1 MLYQELQPVDTF
13 TIKLSHPFS
22 DYDRQL
28 LTLFYQPL
36 IGPDA
41 MSLFMSL
48 WADAERE
55 KEIEFNHY
63 YLMNLLTMPLVKVFE
78 ARISLE
84 AIGLLRT
91 YCKQEDQDRA
101 FCYEL
106 LQPMDAKSFFEDP
119 LLSTFLFSKIGEQA
133 YRSLR
138 ARFAVDD
145 PLDEQYK
152 EISRTFLDVFKPIRY
167 NASEG
172 MEEGGQLKGRNEST
186 GIPFAYSDFDFNLF
200 RAGLSEQ
207 MVPKSALATVS
218 NELIEKLAFLYSLTP
233 LDMQKVVMMAL
244 DGNTMKIQ
252 EDRLRKAAVDYY
264 KMNISQTAPSI
275 EKVFTKQPAI
285 PIEEPKSR
293 EDKFIFYMENT
304 TPREM
309 LKDYTGNEPLPVDV
323 QLAERL
329 VTVHGFPVGVV
340 NVLLHYIIIRND
352 GKITKNY
359 AERIASH
366 WANNKIATAKQ
377 AMEISRKEHDQY
389 IKWQNEGSK
398 KKPASRK
405 PTRVEKVP
413 EWFYKTDDEKEQQPS
428 ADLEPPIDEERKRL
442 LQEKLNAISSG
453 VK

>member
-13 TIKLSHPFS
+13 KLKMASPFS

-36 IGPDA
+36 IGPHA
-41 MSLFMSL
+41 MSLFMSF

-55 KEIEFNHY
+55 KETEFNHY
-63 YLMNLLTMPLVKVFE
+63 YLMNLLTMPLGQVFE

-91 YCKQEDQDRA
+91 YCKQEGDDRS
-101 FCYEL
+101 FVYEL
-106 LQPMDAKSFFEDP
+106 LAPMDAKSFFDDP

-133 YRSLR
+133 YRGLR
-138 ARFAVDD
+138 NRFLNENLLDD
-145 PLDEQYK
+145 NYK
-152 EISRTFLDVFKPIRY
+152 EVSRTFLDVYKPIRPGAIEQTDE
-167 NASEG
+167 NSEI
-172 MEEGGQLKGRNEST
+172 QGRNEST
-186 GIPFAYSDFDFNLF
+186 GIQFAYSDFDFNLLH
-200 RAGLSEQ
+200 AGLSEQ
-207 MVPKSALATVS
+207 MVPKSSLASVPK
-218 NELIEKLAFLYSLTP
+218 ELIQKLAFLYSLTP
-233 LDMQKVVMMAL
+233 IDMQKVVMMAL
-244 DGNTMKIQ
+244 DENL
-252 EDRLRKAAVDYY
+252 RLPESRVRKAAVDYY
-264 KMNISQTAPSI
+264 KTNISQTVPTI
-275 EKVFTKQPAI
+275 EKVFTKEIAVPSK
-285 PIEEPKSR
+285 EPKSR

-304 TPREM
+304 APREM

-323 QLAERL
+323 ELAERL

-366 WANNKIATAKQ
+366 WANKKIGTAKE

-398 KKPASRK
+398 KSPSRK
-405 PTRVEKVP
+405 PTRIEKVP
-413 EWFYKTDDEKEQQPS
+413 EWFYQKDEENDQQPAS
-428 ADLEPPIDEERKRL
+428 DVDPSIDEERKRL
-442 LQEKLNAISSG
+442 LQERLNAISSG

>member
-55 KEIEFNHY
+55 KEYEFNHY
-63 YLMNLLTMPLVKVFE
+63 YLMNLLTMPLAKVFE

-91 YCKQEDQDRA
+91 YCKQVDLDRA

-106 LQPMDAKSFFEDP
+106 LPPMDAKSFFDDP

-138 ARFAVDD
+138 GRFMVDD
-145 PLDEQYK
+145 LMDDQYK

-167 NASEG
+167 SAAEGIEVEGQMSGRSEP
-172 MEEGGQLKGRNEST
+172 S

-200 RAGLSEQ
+200 RSGLSEQ
-207 MVPKSALATVS
+207 MVPKSSLSSVS
-218 NELIEKLAFLYSLTP
+218 KEFIEKLAFLYSLSP
-233 LDMQKVVMMAL
+233 LDMQKVVMMAF
-244 DGNTMKIQ
+244 DENTMKIT
-252 EDRLRKAAVDYY
+252 EDRLRKSAVDFY
-264 KMNISQTAPSI
+264 KTNISQRPPVL
-275 EKVFTKQPAI
+275 EKVFTKPA
-285 PIEEPKSR
+285 PTSIEEPQSR
-293 EDKFIFYMENT
+293 EDQFIFYMENIS
-304 TPREM
+304 PREM
-309 LKDYTGNEPLPVDV
+309 LKDYTKKEPLPVDIE
-323 QLAERL
+323 LAERL

-340 NVLLHYIIIRND
+340 NVLLHYVIIRND
-352 GKITKNY
+352 GKITRNY

-366 WANNKIATAKQ
+366 WANKKISTAKE

-398 KKPASRK
+398 KRSTSRK
-405 PTRVEKVP
+405 PTREEKVP
-413 EWFYKTDDEKEQQPS
+413 EWFYKTDDTKTQHPA
-428 ADLEPPIDEERKRL
+428 ADADPAIDENRRQQL
-442 LQEKLNAISSG
+442 LEKLDAMRSG

>member
-41 MSLFMSL
+41 MSLFMTL
-48 WADAERE
+48 WADAERNME
-55 KEIEFNHY
+55 NEFNHY

-106 LQPMDAKSFFEDP
+106 LPPMDAKSFFEDP
-119 LLSTFLFSKIGEQA
+119 LLSTFLYSKIGEQA

-138 ARFAVDD
+138 ARFTVID
-145 PLDEQYK
+145 PIDEQFK
-152 EISRTFLDVFKPIRY
+152 EVSRTFLDVFKPIRY
-167 NASEG
+167 SASEG
-172 MEEGGQLKGRNEST
+172 MDESGQMMGRNESP

-200 RAGLSEQ
+200 RSGLSEQ
-207 MVPKSALATVS
+207 MVPKSSLAAVS
-218 NELIEKLAFLYSLTP
+218 KELIEKLAFLYSLTP

-244 DGNTMKIQ
+244 DGNNMQIT

-264 KMNISQTAPSI
+264 KINISRNVPTV
-275 EKVFTKQPAI
+275 EKIYNNVEPEKKV
-285 PIEEPKSR
+285 EPKSR
-293 EDKFIFYMENT
+293 EDELLFYLENT
-304 TPREM
+304 SPREM
-309 LKDYTGNEPLPVDV
+309 LRHLNGKEPFSVDL

-329 VTVHGFPVGVV
+329 INTHGLSVGVV
-340 NVLLHYIIIRND
+340 NVLLQYMILRND
-352 GKITKNY
+352 GKITNNF

-366 WANNKIATAKQ
+366 WSNKKVTTAKK
-377 AMEISRKEHDQY
+377 AMELSRTEHDQY
-389 IKWQNEGSK
+389 MKWLNEGK
-398 KKPASRK
+398 KKPVSWK
-405 PTRVEKVP
+405 PTREEKVP
-413 EWFYKTDDEKEQQPS
+413 EWFYKKEETEQQESKNDKDPDIDEK
-428 ADLEPPIDEERKRL
+428 RRRL
-442 LQEKLNAISSG
+442 LAKLDAMKSE

>member
-55 KEIEFNHY
+55 TESEFSHY

-91 YCKQEDQDRA
+91 YCKQVDQDRI

-106 LQPMDAKSFFEDP
+106 LPPLDAKSFFDDP

-138 ARFAVDD
+138 TRFLVDD

-152 EISRTFLDVFKPIRY
+152 EVSRTFLDVFKPIRY
-167 NASEG
+167 SSSEG
-172 MEEGGQLKGRNEST
+172 MDEGGQMTGRNEPT

-207 MVPKSALATVS
+207 MVPKSALASVS
-218 NELIEKLAFLYSLTP
+218 KELIEKLAFLYSLTP

-244 DGNTMKIQ
+244 DENLKLP
-252 EDRLRKAAVDYY
+252 EDRLRKAAVDFY
-264 KMNISQTAPSI
+264 KMNISQNVPSI
-275 EKVFTKQPAI
+275 EKTFQKEKKHVTS
-285 PIEEPKSR
+285 EPLTR
-293 EDKFIFYMENT
+293 EDELLVYMENT
-304 TPREM
+304 SPREM

-329 VTVHGFPVGVV
+329 VTVHGFTVGVV
-340 NVLLHYIIIRND
+340 NVLLHYVIIRND

-366 WANNKIATAKQ
+366 WANKKIETAKQ

-389 IKWQNEGSK
+389 IKWQKEGSRK
-398 KKPASRK
+398 TSGRK
-405 PTRVEKVP
+405 PVREEKVP
-413 EWFYKTDDEKEQQPS
+413 EWFNKPEEQNVSKDEADPAIDEKRRE
-428 ADLEPPIDEERKRL
+428 
-442 LQEKLNAISSG
+442 LQAKLDAMRMEG
-453 VK
+453 K

>member
-55 KEIEFNHY
+55 IEGEFNHY
-63 YLMNLLTMPLVKVFE
+63 HLMNLLTMPLGKVFE

-91 YCKQEDQDRA
+91 YCKQVDQDRS

-106 LQPMDAKSFFEDP
+106 LPPMDAKSFFDDP

-138 ARFAVDD
+138 ARFLIDN
-145 PLDEQYK
+145 LMDEQYK
-152 EISRTFLDVFKPIRY
+152 EISRTFLDVYKPIRY
-167 NASEG
+167 GASEG
-172 MEEGGQLKGRNEST
+172 LEEGGQMAGRNEPT
-186 GIPFAYSDFDFNLF
+186 GIPFANSDFDFNLF

-207 MVPKSALATVS
+207 MVPKSSLASVS
-218 NELIEKLAFLYSLTP
+218 QELIEKLAFLYSLSP

-244 DGNTMKIQ
+244 DGNNMQIP

-264 KMNISQTAPSI
+264 KINISQNVPTV
-275 EKVFTKQPAI
+275 EKIFNKAEPEI
-285 PIEEPKSR
+285 PKELKSR
-293 EDKFIFYMENT
+293 EDELLFYLENT
-304 TPREM
+304 SPREM
-309 LKDYTGNEPLPVDV
+309 LRHLNGKEPFPVDL

-329 VTVHGFPVGVV
+329 INTHGLSVGVV
-340 NVLLHYIIIRND
+340 NVLLQYMILRND
-352 GKITKNY
+352 GKITNNF

-366 WANNKIATAKQ
+366 WSNKKVSTAKV
-377 AMEISRKEHDQY
+377 AMELSRTEHDQY
-389 IKWQNEGSK
+389 MKWLNEGK
-398 KKPASRK
+398 KKPAGRK
-405 PTRVEKVP
+405 PIREEKVP
-413 EWFYKTDDEKEQQPS
+413 EWFYKKDDTEQKEPAKE
-428 ADLEPPIDEERKRL
+428 ADPAIDEQRRQL
-442 LQEKLNAISSG
+442 MEKLDAMRNG

>member
-36 IGPDA
+36 IGPEA

-55 KEIEFNHY
+55 TESEFSHY
-63 YLMNLLTMPLVKVFE
+63 YLMNLLTMPLGKVFE

-91 YCKQEDQDRA
+91 YCKQVDQDRT

-106 LQPMDAKSFFEDP
+106 LPPLDAKSFFDDP

-138 ARFAVDD
+138 SRFLVDD

-152 EISRTFLDVFKPIRY
+152 EVSRTFLDVFKPIRY
-167 NASEG
+167 SSSEG
-172 MEEGGQLKGRNEST
+172 MDEGGPMAGRNEPT

-200 RAGLSEQ
+200 RSGLSEQ
-207 MVPKSALATVS
+207 MVPKSSLASVS
-218 NELIEKLAFLYSLTP
+218 KELIEKLAFLYSLTP
-233 LDMQKVVMMAL
+233 IDMQKVVMMAL
-244 DGNTMKIQ
+244 DENL
-252 EDRLRKAAVDYY
+252 RLPENRVRKAAVDYY
-264 KMNISQTAPSI
+264 KTNISQNVPTI
-275 EKVFTKQPAI
+275 EKVFAKEPAI
-285 PIEEPKSR
+285 STEEPKSR

-304 TPREM
+304 APREM

-323 QLAERL
+323 ELAERL
-329 VTVHGFPVGVV
+329 ITVHGFPVGVV

-366 WANNKIATAKQ
+366 WANKKIATAKE
-377 AMEISRKEHDQY
+377 AMEISRNEHDQY

-398 KKPASRK
+398 KSTARK

-413 EWFYKTDDEKEQQPS
+413 EWFYQKDEEKDQQTASDAEPS
-428 ADLEPPIDEERKRL
+428 IDEERKRL

>member
-55 KEIEFNHY
+55 KENEFNHY

-78 ARISLE
+78 ARITLE

-91 YCKQEDQDRA
+91 YCKMEGQDRA

-145 PLDEQYK
+145 LLDGQY
-152 EISRTFLDVFKPIRY
+152 EEVSRTFLDVFKPIRY
-167 NASEG
+167 SASEG
-172 MEEGGQLKGRNEST
+172 MEEGGQMKGRNEST
-186 GIPFAYSDFDFNLF
+186 GVPFTYDFDFNLF
-200 RAGLSEQ
+200 SAGLSEQ
-207 MVPKSALATVS
+207 MVPKSSLATVPK
-218 NELIEKLAFLYSLTP
+218 ELIEKLAFLYSLTP
-233 LDMQKVVMMAL
+233 LEMQKVVMMAL
-244 DGNTMKIQ
+244 DGNTMKIP

-264 KMNISQTAPSI
+264 KTNISQTAPI
-275 EKVFTKQPAI
+275 LEKVFTKQPAT
-285 PIEEPKSR
+285 PKEEPKTR

-304 TPREM
+304 PPREM
-309 LKDYTGNEPLPVDV
+309 LRDYTGKEPLPVDV
-323 QLAERL
+323 ELAERL

-340 NVLLHYIIIRND
+340 NVLLHYVIIRND

-366 WANNKIATAKQ
+366 WANNKIETAKQ

-398 KKPASRK
+398 KKTASRK
-405 PTRVEKVP
+405 PSRVEKVP
-413 EWFYKTDDEKEQQPS
+413 EWFHKTDDEKELQPTVDEDP
-428 ADLEPPIDEERKRL
+428 AIDEKRRQL
-442 LQEKLNAISSG
+442 LEKLDAMRSG

>member
-1 MLYQELQPVDTF
+1 MLYQELQPVDSF
-13 TIKLSHPFS
+13 KLKMASPFS

-36 IGPDA
+36 IGPQA
-41 MSLFMSL
+41 MSLFMSF

-55 KEIEFNHY
+55 KENEFNHY
-63 YLMNLLTMPLVKVFE
+63 YLMNLLTMPLGQVFE

-91 YCKQEDQDRA
+91 YCRTVGDDRS
-101 FCYEL
+101 FVYEL
-106 LQPMDAKSFFEDP
+106 LAPMDAKSFFDDP

-133 YRSLR
+133 YRGLR
-138 ARFAVDD
+138 NRF
-145 PLDEQYK
+145 LDENLVEGTYK
-152 EISRTFLDVFKPIRY
+152 EVSRTFLDVYKPIRSG
-167 NASEG
+167 ASEQVDETG
-172 MEEGGQLKGRNEST
+172 DIKGRNESK
-186 GIPFAYSDFDFNLF
+186 GIQIAHSDFDFNLL
-200 RAGLSEQ
+200 RSGLSEQ
-207 MVPKSALATVS
+207 MVPKSSLASVS
-218 NELIEKLAFLYSLTP
+218 KELIEKLAFLYSLTP
-233 LDMQKVVMMAL
+233 IDMQKVIMMAL
-244 DGNTMKIQ
+244 DENL
-252 EDRLRKAAVDYY
+252 RLPENRVRKAAVDYY
-264 KMNISQTAPSI
+264 KTNISQNVPTI
-275 EKVFTKQPAI
+275 EKVFTKERAI

-304 TPREM
+304 APREM

-323 QLAERL
+323 ELAERL
-329 VTVHGFPVGVV
+329 VTVHGFPIGVV

-366 WANNKIATAKQ
+366 WANKKIATAKE

-398 KKPASRK
+398 KSTSKRK

-413 EWFYKTDDEKEQQPS
+413 EWFYQNDEEKVQQPVSDVDPSIDEKRRQ
-428 ADLEPPIDEERKRL
+428 L
-442 LQEKLNAISSG
+442 LEKLDAMRSG

>member
-48 WADAERE
+48 WADAERG
-55 KEIEFNHY
+55 KESEFNHY
-63 YLMNLLTMPLVKVFE
+63 YLMNLLTMPLVQVFE

-91 YCKQEDQDRA
+91 YCKLEDQSRS

-106 LQPMDAKSFFEDP
+106 LPPMDAKSFFEDP

-138 ARFAVDD
+138 NRFLVDD
-145 PLDEQYK
+145 QLDEQYK

-167 NASEG
+167 SASEG
-172 MEEGGQLKGRNEST
+172 MEEGGQMAGRNEPT
-186 GIPFAYSDFDFNLF
+186 GIPFAYTDFDFNLF
-200 RAGLSEQ
+200 RSGLSEQ
-207 MVPKSALATVS
+207 MVPKSSIASVS
-218 NELIEKLAFLYSLTP
+218 KELIEKLAFLYSLSP

-244 DGNTMKIQ
+244 DGNNMQIP
-252 EDRLRKAAVDYY
+252 EERLRKAAVDYY
-264 KMNISQTAPSI
+264 KINISRNVPTV
-275 EKVFTKQPAI
+275 EKIFKNAEPEKK
-285 PIEEPKSR
+285 EEPKSR
-293 EDKFIFYMENT
+293 EDKLLFYLENT
-304 TPREM
+304 SPREM
-309 LKDYTGNEPLPVDV
+309 LKHLNGKEPFPVDL

-329 VTVHGFPVGVV
+329 INTHGLSVGVV
-340 NVLLHYIIIRND
+340 NVLLQYMILRND
-352 GKITKNY
+352 GKITNNF

-366 WANNKIATAKQ
+366 WSNKKVETAKV
-377 AMEISRKEHDQY
+377 AMELSRTEHDQY
-389 IKWQNEGSK
+389 MKWLNEGK
-398 KKPASRK
+398 QKPAGRK
-405 PTRVEKVP
+405 PIREEKVP
-413 EWFYKTDDEKEQQPS
+413 EWFYKKDEAEQQEPVKETDPAIDEKRRQQ
-428 ADLEPPIDEERKRL
+428 L
-442 LQEKLNAISSG
+442 LEKLDAMRSG

>member
-13 TIKLSHPFS
+13 KLKMASPFS

-36 IGPDA
+36 IGPKA
-41 MSLFMSL
+41 MSLFMSF

-55 KEIEFNHY
+55 KDNEFNHY
-63 YLMNLLTMPLVKVFE
+63 YLMNLLTMPLGQVFE

-91 YCKQEDQDRA
+91 YCKQDGDDRS
-101 FCYEL
+101 FVYEL
-106 LQPMDAKSFFEDP
+106 LAPMDAKSFFDDP

-133 YRSLR
+133 YRGLR
-138 ARFAVDD
+138 NRF
-145 PLDEQYK
+145 LDENLLDDTYK
-152 EISRTFLDVFKPIRY
+152 EVSRTFLDVYKPIRPGL
-167 NASEG
+167 SEQADEISG
-172 MEEGGQLKGRNEST
+172 IKGRNESK
-186 GIPFAYSDFDFNLF
+186 GIQIAHSDFDFNLL
-200 RAGLSEQ
+200 RSGLSEQ
-207 MVPKSALATVS
+207 MVPKSSLASVS
-218 NELIEKLAFLYSLTP
+218 KELIEKLAFLYSLTP
-233 LDMQKVVMMAL
+233 IDMQKVIMMAL
-244 DGNTMKIQ
+244 DENLKLP
-252 EDRLRKAAVDYY
+252 ENRVRKAAVDYY
-264 KMNISQTAPSI
+264 KTNISQDVPTI
-275 EKVFTKQPAI
+275 EKVFTKKTDI
-285 PIEEPKSR
+285 PLEEPKSR

-304 TPREM
+304 APREM

-323 QLAERL
+323 ELAERL
-329 VTVHGFPVGVV
+329 VTIHGFPIGVV

-366 WANNKIATAKQ
+366 WANKKIATAKE

-398 KKPASRK
+398 KSTSRK
-405 PTRVEKVP
+405 PIRVEKVP
-413 EWFYKTDDEKEQQPS
+413 EWFHQKDEEKEQQPTPAADSS
-428 ADLEPPIDEERKRL
+428 ADEERRKL
-442 LQEKLNAISSG
+442 LEELDAIRSG

>member
-48 WADAERE
+48 WAEAESGKE
-55 KEIEFNHY
+55 KEFNHY
-63 YLMNLLTMPLVKVFE
+63 YLMNLLTMPLPKVFE

-91 YCKQEDQDRA
+91 YCKQDGQDRI

-106 LQPMDAKSFFEDP
+106 LPPMDAKSFFDDP
-119 LLSTFLFSKIGEQA
+119 LLSTFLFSKIGEQP
-133 YRSLR
+133 YRNLR
-138 ARFAVDD
+138 ERFAVDD
-145 PLDEQYK
+145 QKDDQFK

-167 NASEG
+167 GATEG
-172 MEEGGQLKGRNEST
+172 IEEGSQMAGRNESK

-207 MVPKSALATVS
+207 MVPKSALASVS
-218 NELIEKLAFLYSLTP
+218 KELIEKIAFLYSFTP

-244 DGNTMKIQ
+244 DGDLKLP

-264 KMNISQTAPSI
+264 KINISQNVPTV
-275 EKVFTKQPAI
+275 EKVFKQ
-285 PIEEPKSR
+285 EEPTTKNEPVSR
-293 EDKFIFYMENT
+293 EDELLAYLENT
-304 TPREM
+304 SPREM
-309 LKDYTGNEPLPVDV
+309 LRHLNGREPFPVDV

-329 VTVHGFPVGVV
+329 INTHSLSVGVV
-340 NVLLHYIIIRND
+340 NVLLQYMILRND
-352 GKITKNY
+352 GKITNNF

-366 WANNKIATAKQ
+366 WSNKKVDTAKL
-377 AMEISRKEHDQY
+377 AMELSRTEHDQY
-389 IKWQNEGSK
+389 MKWLNEGK
-398 KKPASRK
+398 QKPAGRK
-405 PTRVEKVP
+405 PTREEKVP
-413 EWFYKTDDEKEQQPS
+413 EWFYKKDKTEQQEPEKEADPAIDEKRRQ
-428 ADLEPPIDEERKRL
+428 L
-442 LQEKLNAISSG
+442 LEKLESMRSG